1 MPKLELDPILQFEEL
16 LHKFALVE
24 RVAHIKGR
32 TTRENDVEHSYIIT
46 MLAWFVIDTFKLSLD
61 TNKVLRYALVH
72 DLVEVYAGDTY
83 IFDEEAKK
91 TKYEREEKARLR
103 IASEFPDFIG
113 LNETIEAYEKQN
125 DDEAKF
131 VKTLDKIEP
140 VIANF
145 LQKGITWKEMDVSF
159 DQAVEHKRERTAPV
173 AEIRELLE
181 EIISRIEPNKSEYFN
196 S

>member
-72 DLVEVYAGDTY
+72 DLVEVYAGTP
-83 IFDEEAKK
+83 ISLMKK
-91 TKYEREEKARLR
+91 QR
-103 IASEFPDFIG
+103 
-113 LNETIEAYEKQN
+113 KQN
-125 DDEAKF
+125 TKEK
-131 VKTLDKIEP
+131 KKLDY
-140 VIANF
+140 VLLQNF
-145 LQKGITWKEMDVSF
+145 LTLSV
-159 DQAVEHKRERTAPV
+159 
-173 AEIRELLE
+173 
-181 EIISRIEPNKSEYFN
+181 
-196 S
+196 